1 MYVYHL
7 CIGVCRSQK
16 AALGSLKLELL
27 MGNMDGCEPLC
38 SCWEPN
44 PGPL

>member
-1 MYVYHL
+1 MCTTYVS
-7 CIGVCRSQK
+7 GVCRSQK